1 MGCEFSCQE
10 CTFSCVHATH
20 IVVLLSFFQ
29 SNIGESAI
37 LIHTGPPSE
46 VALDISQLMS
56 AAGGEN
62 TAVEIH
68 ECTFRVCPV

>member
-1 MGCEFSCQE
+1 MYFFLCPCHSH
-10 CTFSCVHATH
+10 SRVA
-20 IVVLLSFFQ
+20 SFFQ

-56 AAGGEN
+56 AAGGE
-62 TAVEIH
+62 TMAVEID
-68 ECTFRVCPV
+68 ECIFRVCPV